1 MKDSDLPDG
10 VGCAAEHSGR
20 TALTLGTLAR
30 WPWNTVYLRVAIA
43 GGVAAVLWS
52 IGSLI
57 ATPIA
62 WPFYILIGLTI
73 LSGCATLRLPNLPVS
88 FSISDSFT
96 ITAALLFGPEAGA
109 VAVAIDSLVISYQLA
124 RRNFGVRRLLFN
136 AVAPALAMWTA
147 AHCFFFV
154 SGVAPLMQPVHSIG
168 RLVGPL
174 LMFAGLYFV
183 LNTGLIAG
191 AISLERRT
199 SPLAIWRSHFL
210 PLWLTSFGGAGVAA
224 LLITLMHTR
233 GTNLVALGFVAPI
246 PFIIYATF
254 KNALGRMEDKYVH
267 LGQVNRMY
275 LSTIETLAHAIDAK
289 DQVTH
294 GHIRRVQQ
302 QAMRLARALGIED
315 EGELQAIDA
324 ASLLHDMGKLAVP
337 EHILNKPGK
346 LTAVEFEKMK
356 LHATVGADILSSVDF
371 PYPVVPIVRH
381 HHERWDGGG
390 YPAGLKGEAIP
401 IGARILAVVDCFDAL
416 TSDRPYRP
424 KMTSTDA
431 IAILREW
438 SGSHYEPR
446 IVEKFVEIHAEEEP
460 GEESPRASAAFS
472 AITDAVHEDA
482 ARRGDAGPSYDLPV
496 LEMVYEL
503 GAAMATASDSGAVIE
518 RLHDALRPLMPAA
531 CTVVYEYEPASDAL
545 IARYASGQH
554 ADALRGLAIPL
565 GQRLTGW
572 VAAQRS
578 TVINSD
584 AALDLGNLTMRL
596 TPSPH
601 TCLST
606 VLCVDGE
613 LVGVVS
619 VYSTTLDP
627 FTDRHGAL
635 LEVLAPKLAAAV
647 RKRTGAT
654 PPHVAA
660 SSTVDR
666 STPSLLRFAR

>member
-1 MKDSDLPDG
+1 MKESDLIDG
-10 VGCAAEHSGR
+10 GVAESSGE
-20 TALTLGTLAR
+20 TAFTLGTLAR
-30 WPWNTVYLRVAIA
+30 WPWNTIYLSAAIA

-52 IGSLI
+52 IGTLI

-73 LSGCATLRLPNLPVS
+73 LSGCATLRLPNIPVS

-96 ITAALLFGPEAGA
+96 ITAALLFGPEAGTIA
-109 VAVAIDSLVISYQLA
+109 VTIDSLVISYQLA
-124 RRNFGVRRLLFN
+124 HRNSVVRRLLFN

-154 SGVAPLMQPVHSIG
+154 SGVAPLVQPVDSIG

-174 LMFAGLYFV
+174 LMFAALYFV
-183 LNTGLIAG
+183 LNTGVIAG
-191 AISLERRT
+191 AISLERRS
-199 SPLAIWRSHFL
+199 SPLAIWRRHFL

-224 LLITLMHTR
+224 LLITLMNVR
-233 GTNLVALGFVAPI
+233 GSNLVALGFVAPI
-246 PFIIYATF
+246 PFILYATF
-254 KNALGRMEDKYVH
+254 KNALGRMEDKYAH

-346 LTAVEFEKMK
+346 LTAAEFEKMK

-416 TSDRPYRP
+416 TSDRPYRS
-424 KMTSTDA
+424 KMTSADA

-460 GEESPRASAAFS
+460 AEESPRASAAFS

-496 LEMVYEL
+496 LEIVYEL
-503 GAAMATASDSGAVIE
+503 GAAMATASDPGVVSE
-518 RLHDALRPLMPAA
+518 RLHEALQPLMPAA
-531 CTVVYEYEPASDAL
+531 CTVVYLYEPTSDSL

-554 ADALRGLAIPL
+554 AGTLCGLTIPL

-596 TPSPH
+596 TPSPL

-619 VYSTTLDP
+619 VYSTTIQP

-647 RKRTGAT
+647 RKGLGASA
-654 PPHVAA
+654 PHVAA
-660 SSTVDR
+660 SSVVERPTG
-666 STPSLLRFAR
+666 PSLLRFAR